1 MAEENKNVQSQ
12 DGVLMKYSMGKII
25 LSFIYYNGLI
35 RDTLE
40 YVMKKPTYDVNFF
53 KYKQNGILN
62 EIKVNSPL
70 KRFID
75 ANGENGQ
82 KLLKKIEDFGDL
94 VYGPS
99 STILKLADD
108 GLRVDHAQH
117 MAILEAVL
125 PLHEELESIVLLHKK
140 AALEKNELDDSIN
153 KLIDVDERFY
163 RAVALLSLFLELRDQ
178 FGEFNKIMAEN
189 KGQRSAA
196 SNFVEK
202 DIAKLVNL
210 FNLTKQRATCTDVIY
225 TNALDALSNLI
236 EMMSGRRDLPKGL
249 KWNEEMAN
257 VLKEINTFVGDAEP
271 KFKQLY
277 EPLVREMIND
287 ARKAREEQEK
297 NKAQVNTEAKE

>member
-53 KYKQNGILN
+53 KYKQTGILN

-94 VYGPS
+94 VYGPN

-178 FGEFNKIMAEN
+178 FGEFNKILFRPPFTQ
-189 KGQRSAA
+189 QRIEAILDSYYGSGNYALIVYPTTYTILIDPDIEDWSVYYTVLNLLRQLIP
-196 SNFVEK
+196 SNMVLLYGMPYTYIYLRRNHTYESMQEFTYGDLSQYV
-202 DIAKLVNL
+202 DAMNILS
-210 FNLTKQRATCTDVIY
+210 DV
-225 TNALDALSNLI
+225 
-236 EMMSGRRDLPKGL
+236 
-249 KWNEEMAN
+249 
-257 VLKEINTFVGDAEP
+257 V
-271 KFKQLY
+271 
-277 EPLVREMIND
+277 
-287 ARKAREEQEK
+287 
-297 NKAQVNTEAKE
+297 